1 MYLILIVTY
10 IFTSFIFIII
20 YMTINYACSPSI
32 FVIHGIKL
40 ATLV

>member
-1 MYLILIVTY
+1 MYLILIVTHM
-10 IFTSFIFIII
+10 FTTFIFIII
-20 YMTINYACSPSI
+20 FMTFNYACSPSI